1 MEAVPLFGCVL
12 PPYPPQPPI
21 TRTSTTIASD
31 AAAVVS
37 VKDRAIRNFPPLDNA
52 RISKLKT
59 TNKAPG
65 PITSGTKNP
74 YRATLLEVVIVSVV
88 LAVPLAELTVAGLKA
103 QLMPETGVQE
113 NVTLFTNPPTGVTVS
128 MN

>member
-21 TRTSTTIASD
+21 ARTSATIASD
-31 AAAVVS
+31 AVAVGS
-37 VKDRAIRNFPPLDNA
+37 AKDRAIRNFPPLDIA

-59 TNKAPG
+59 TNKAHG
-65 PITSGTKNP
+65 PITAGTKNP
-74 YRATLLEVVIVSVV
+74 YRATFLEVLIVSVV
-88 LAVPLAELTVAGLKA
+88 VAVPLAELTVAGLKA
-103 QLMPETGVQE
+103 QLMPKTGEQE

-128 MN
+128 